1 MSKAIPTSKYHW
13 FEDDQVFILWNWV
26 WSEDNDEDNES
37 RDGSDGTSGEQCTD
51 VGNEDDDDNECDDDN
66 EGNGDEEEDSETM
79 DDGIP
84 AITHCVIFKCIG
96 YTKEHRYQEVL
107 IDTSEKHRKGESVP
121 VKLEREPDN
130 PYDCNAIAFMCKLN
144 DKWERIGYVVT
155 EALSD
160 VSTAIRNKKSSK
172 FISNGSSRSCSDNLD
187 GMQELQ

>member
-1 MSKAIPTSKYHW
+1 M
-13 FEDDQVFILWNWV
+13 
-26 WSEDNDEDNES
+26 
-37 RDGSDGTSGEQCTD
+37 
-51 VGNEDDDDNECDDDN
+51 
-66 EGNGDEEEDSETM
+66 
-79 DDGIP
+79 
-84 AITHCVIFKCIG
+84 
-96 YTKEHRYQEVL
+96 L
-107 IDTSEKHRKGESVP
+107 IDAGKKHRKGESFP

-130 PYDCNAIAFMCKLN
+130 PYDCNAIAFMCKLD